1 MESGSGG
8 NHCSVFQ
15 NIVYYMLLN
24 IIVQCLA
31 GWHFMIKGGRIS
43 IHHVSVGADMKHAVH
58 SQQEDDTSC
67 TQHNRVIMADAFTFL
82 PKVCSEITCQRSAQK
97 LPAKGLLRNYL
108 PKVNTAQASGHE
120 NTMAP

>member
-1 MESGSGG
+1 
-8 NHCSVFQ
+8 
-15 NIVYYMLLN
+15 
-24 IIVQCLA
+24 
-31 GWHFMIKGGRIS
+31 MIKGGRIS

-97 LPAKGLLRNYL
+97 LPAKGQHCPSQWTREYNGTIAHVLVYHGHTTPRYLTAAILLYHTRQVVIARVGV
-108 PKVNTAQASGHE
+108 P
-120 NTMAP
+120 